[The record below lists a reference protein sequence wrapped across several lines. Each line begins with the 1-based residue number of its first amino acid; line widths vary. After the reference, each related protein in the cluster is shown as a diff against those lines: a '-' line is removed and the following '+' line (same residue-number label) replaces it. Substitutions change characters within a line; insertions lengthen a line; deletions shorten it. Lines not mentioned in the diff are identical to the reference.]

1 MLASIA
7 TCKKEVA
14 VKSMGIGEEP
24 TECGKERAVIATTTV
39 SLWECKKRAQER
51 SCRCRGGLRRE
62 EAQSVIMLA
71 SDDA

>member
-39 SLWECKKRAQER
+39 SLWECKKRAREDLI
-51 SCRCRGGLRRE
+51 GVE
-62 EAQSVIMLA
+62 EA
-71 SDDA
+71 